1 MRQLAWL
8 HAVPEGS
15 KKSRLVAFKETSDDE
30 STFLQFPELDGA
42 EYMVALFREAGTVLS
57 NGMGAIPLTWQ
68 EITAWLDATELELSV
83 WEKLTI
89 REMSEAYAAEL
100 QAATAKHAV
109 APYVPAV
116 PDKVDRKA
124 VSDKLRNVLRGFK
137 KKPELTLA
145 EQ

>member
-15 KKSRLVAFKETSDDE
+15 KKSRLTEFKDSSGDD

-42 EYMVALFREAGTVLS
+42 GYLVALLQEAGLIMS

-68 EITAWLDATELELSV
+68 EIESWLRVTELQLTV

-100 QAATAKHAV
+100 ASATDKHRPQPYTAPVEAVDRTAV
-109 APYVPAV
+109 AS
-116 PDKVDRKA
+116 KV
-124 VSDKLRNVLRGFK
+124 LNILRGFK
-137 KKPELTLA
+137 RKK
-145 EQ
+145 